1 MSARF
6 YLASQAWKSRL
17 TISGRS
23 SAAIRWG
30 SRPYTLLPS
39 ARSAS
44 FQAVPKAAFRVFRTS
59 AVAGGLGVSALAYA
73 NHQVDNLT
81 QAAKDKLNALNE
93 WGSSAFGTVGEG
105 LSSAYDGVSD
115 AAEKGKDGLGS
126 ALSGISA
133 WTSGTAEGFRN
144 WFNSQTTEGDAEEPS
159 GENPYESASS
169 SNGGSPGPGSAAL
182 ALSAAAAANVTSE
195 DPSNDLMLLTRKLI
209 EVRSILLSIDHGES
223 LQLPSI
229 VVIGSQSSGKSSVL
243 EAIVGHEF
251 LPK

>member
-17 TISGRS
+17 TLSGRS
-23 SAAIRWG
+23 SAAAIRWG

-93 WGSSAFGTVGEG
+93 WGSSAFGTVGDG

-115 AAEKGKDGLGS
+115 AAEKGRDGLGS
-126 ALSGISA
+126 ALSGFST

-144 WFNSQTTEGDAEEPS
+144 WFNSQTNEEGNEGQA
-159 GENPYESASS
+159 GENPYESASPG
-169 SNGGSPGPGSAAL
+169 NGGSPGSAAL
-182 ALSAAAAANVTSE
+182 ALSAAAAVNVISD

>member
-17 TISGRS
+17 TLSGRS
-23 SAAIRWG
+23 SAAAILWG

-93 WGSSAFGTVGEG
+93 WGSSAFGTVGDG

-115 AAEKGKDGLGS
+115 AAEKGRDGLGS

-144 WFNSQTTEGDAEEPS
+144 WFNSQTNEEGAEDQA
-159 GENPYESASS
+159 GENPYESASPG
-169 SNGGSPGPGSAAL
+169 NGGSPGSAAL
-182 ALSAAAAANVTSE
+182 ALSAAAAANVTSD

-209 EVRSILLSIDHGES
+209 EVLSILLSIDHGES